1 MTIEL
6 VEAFVKLVEHK
17 SFVRA
22 AESLYISQSSL
33 SHRIL
38 QLESELNT
46 QLIVRARG
54 KRTFELTSAGT
65 DFISIAERWM
75 VLAQDT
81 ANFKVDRR
89 APTLT
94 VASIETISFILS
106 PLYRKITF
114 SPEVR
119 APLSLETHTYSSPQI
134 INEVENQNVDI
145 GFTVR
150 QRSSKSLRIVPIL
163 REKHYLLANI
173 DSEKSEFDP
182 CTLDPR
188 KEIIT
193 DWSPDYQAWHD
204 ACLGSNAHP
213 LATIDTATQLSFFM
227 LDGAWCVVPE
237 SAVQFLRK
245 NCQLNGLTIRA
256 FQMPAPP
263 PDRICYKVTNRSPR
277 LNRAESISH
286 FETELMHYLNHEY
299 YHNKDSITGV
309 TNEQ

>member
-38 QLESELNT
+38 QLEKELNV
-46 QLIVRARG
+46 QLIIRARG
-54 KRTFELTSAGT
+54 KRTFELTSAGM

-75 VLAQDT
+75 ILAQDT
-81 ANFKVDRR
+81 ANFKADRR

-106 PLYRKITF
+106 PLYHKIAF
-114 SPEVR
+114 SSDTSV
-119 APLSLETHTYSSPQI
+119 PLSLETHTYSSPQI
-134 INEVENQNVDI
+134 INEVENQTVDI

-150 QRSSKSLRIVPIL
+150 QRSSKNLHIEPIL

-173 DSEKSEFDP
+173 DSEEQE
-182 CTLDPR
+182 LDPR
-188 KEIIT
+188 TLDSHKEIIT
-193 DWSPDYQAWHD
+193 DWSPDYQVWHD
-204 ACLGSNAHP
+204 AYLGSNAHP

-227 LDGAWCVVPE
+227 LNGAWCIVPE
-237 SAVQFLRK
+237 SAISFLRK
-245 NCQLNGLTIRA
+245 NCQLNGSTIRV
-256 FQMPAPP
+256 FRMSTPP

-277 LNRAESISH
+277 LNRAESIRH
-286 FETELMHYLNHEY
+286 FEAELMHYLNHENL
-299 YHNKDSITGV
+299 HI
-309 TNEQ
+309 